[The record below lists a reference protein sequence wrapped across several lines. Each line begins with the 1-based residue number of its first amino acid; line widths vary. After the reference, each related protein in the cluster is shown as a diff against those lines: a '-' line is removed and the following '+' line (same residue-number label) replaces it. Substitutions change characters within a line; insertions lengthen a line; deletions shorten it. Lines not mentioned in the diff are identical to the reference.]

1 MSTGGTGVYEP
12 LSFLVAHMEKFKKE
26 AVRGI
31 QGHNQRERKSKS
43 NPDIDYERV
52 GLNYDLHNDGPVNY
66 GKIIDQRI
74 DGLNLKK
81 APWSDAVYMC
91 EVVVSSDAD
100 FFAKLSASEQRRFF
114 LAAKEWL
121 DDFAGRE
128 NVIAAIVH
136 LDEKT
141 PHLHYSHV
149 PITRDRR
156 LCAKEVYNRES
167 LRELQN
173 GLPRYLQSRG
183 FDIDRGMEQGPGSSK
198 KHLNTREFKQQKEAE
213 KNLKLQVENVE
224 REAQAAVAKLEEQ
237 KAKLQGLEQMA
248 QEAEV
253 ALAEKPDLPKPGM
266 VVSKNTYEQAL
277 EVVALQ
283 NQALADKKMMQ
294 EKIKRLEKE
303 RQEIDRLIAEAVEE
317 ANSKSAVQI
326 MALKTESA
334 RIQEELSAQVTK
346 LRQRLQGQ
354 EGTNQKVL
362 EIMRQ
367 QHQEHERLKDVE
379 KKWLAMEEA
388 KEIEA
393 RRAEASEKARQRE
406 AIRKAPYLQ
415 SPSPQAVTSQS
426 ERKNLTPGR

>member
-1 MSTGGTGVYEP
+1 MSTDGTGVYEP

-26 AVRGI
+26 AIKGV

-43 NPDIDYERV
+43 NSDIDYDRA
-52 GLNYDLHNDGPVNY
+52 GLNYDLHNDGPANY

-81 APWSDAVYMC
+81 APRSDAVYMC
-91 EVVVSSDAD
+91 EVVVSSDAE
-100 FFAKLSASEQRRFF
+100 FFAKLSASEQHRFF

-121 DDFAGRE
+121 DDFAGRK

-136 LDEKT
+136 MDEKT

-149 PITRDRR
+149 PITKDGR
-156 LCAKEVYNRES
+156 LCAKEVYTRES

-183 FDIDRGMEQGPGSSK
+183 FNIERGVEQGPGSSK

-224 REAQAAVAKLEEQ
+224 REVQAAVAKLEEQ
-237 KAKLQGLEQMA
+237 KAEIQCLEQLA
-248 QEAEV
+248 VEAEA
-253 ALAEKPDLPKPGM
+253 ALAEKPDLPKPGL

-283 NQALADKKMMQ
+283 NQALADKKLMR
-294 EKIKRLEKE
+294 EKVERLEKE
-303 RQEIDRLIAEAVEE
+303 RQEIDRLIAEAVEK
-317 ANSKSAVQI
+317 ANAESASQI
-326 MALKTESA
+326 LALETESA

-346 LRQRLQGQ
+346 LRHRLQGQ
-354 EGTNQKVL
+354 EDTNQKVL

-367 QHQEHERLKDVE
+367 QHQEHERLKAFK

-393 RRAEASEKARQRE
+393 RRAEAAEKARQRE
-406 AIRKAPYLQ
+406 AIRKAPHLQ
-415 SPSPQAVTSQS
+415 SPSPQAVPSQS
-426 ERKNLTPGR
+426 ERKNLAPGR